1 MSGKTVLFNGYA
13 HYRLTGVKQESGT
26 LERIWWCPT
35 GPLSSLPLHAA
46 GAYDGAY
53 STTRDFAISSYIPN
67 VATLV
72 KLMKSG
78 RSRELTNDT
87 TGVLIISQS
96 ATPGQPR
103 LPGVRK
109 EIAVVR
115 EILHEKGVLELHLEG
130 MNATVNAV
138 ISIMSSCSSV
148 HLACHA
154 SQHPTEPLESGFAL
168 HDGKLTLSEVMK
180 ANLRT
185 AELAFLSA
193 CQTSTGDEKLSE
205 EAMHLAAGMLAAGYQ
220 GVVATM
226 WSIKD
231 RYAPDIA
238 RDFYAELARL
248 NLAYSRGCCG
258 AGKAAEALHYAV
270 GRLRSR
276 LGDGEDALLTWV
288 PYVHFGI

>member
-1 MSGKTVLFNGYA
+1 MSGQTVIFNGRGQ
-13 HYRLTGVKQESGT
+13 HRLTGVKQKSGT

-46 GAYDGAY
+46 GTYDGAH

-72 KLMKSG
+72 KLRRSG
-78 RSRELTNDT
+78 RSRELTNDKI
-87 TGVLIISQS
+87 GILIISQP

-115 EILHEKGVLELHLEG
+115 DILNETGVPELHLEG
-130 MNATVNAV
+130 ENATVNAV
-138 ISIMSSCSSV
+138 INGMSSYSSV

-154 SQHPTEPLESGFAL
+154 SQHPTEPLASGFAL
-168 HDGKLTLSEVMK
+168 HDGKLSLSEVMK
-180 ANLRT
+180 ANLHT

-248 NLAYSRGCCG
+248 NVAEGGTCCT

-270 GRLRSR
+270 GQLRSR
-276 LGDGEDALLTWV
+276 LGDGEDALLTWA
-288 PYVHFGI
+288 PYVHFGL